1 MSRVG
6 QVWRRGLRAGVPSLS
21 PPCTRRARWV
31 GGADREFAQTHCD
44 SLPGFPLAES
54 SAHDLR
60 ATHVG
65 GQRGHS
71 EVAAAPGGPGRAK
84 GIAHGGCGRRV
95 TARAP

>member
-84 GIAHGGCGRRV
+84 GIAHGGCGRR
-95 TARAP
+95 